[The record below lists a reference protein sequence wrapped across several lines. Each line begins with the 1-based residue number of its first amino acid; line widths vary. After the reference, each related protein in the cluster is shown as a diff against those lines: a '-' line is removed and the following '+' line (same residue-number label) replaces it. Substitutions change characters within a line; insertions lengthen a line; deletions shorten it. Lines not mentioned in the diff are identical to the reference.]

1 MLQCSIPEEQN
12 KMLSSGQSGVLP
24 LVWTSFRQYIWRAV
38 SVLSWAWSNVSM
50 RSIIYKLQGNI
61 CSYSPASVIN
71 SLKYLSSSID
81 WSTMWLV
88 YALPTVLFNLV
99 GDSNGTCVP
108 YVFSTVFWKQVNTFF
123 LEKQKYYLQRSTCY
137 WIFIC
142 KTPVP
147 KDANG
152 CSALCMKLWHTTEL
166 WSSSS
171 PCLAAVRQK
180 LETNR
185 SKMIPN
191 KKNFVHECIFR
202 FRFYCCWCGYFCWG

>member
-108 YVFSTVFWKQVNTFF
+108 YVFLLSFGNRLTRSSWKNKNTTYREVRVTEF
-123 LEKQKYYLQRSTCY
+123 LYAKHPSQ
-137 WIFIC
+137 
-142 KTPVP
+142 

-152 CSALCMKLWHTTEL
+152 CSALCMKLWHTTEVMVL
-166 WSSSS
+166 KFSLPS
-171 PCLAAVRQK
+171 CR
-180 LETNR
+180 
-185 SKMIPN
+185 
-191 KKNFVHECIFR
+191 
-202 FRFYCCWCGYFCWG
+202 

>member
-1 MLQCSIPEEQN
+1 MLQCSIPEEHN

-88 YALPTVLFNLV
+88 YALPTVLFQSCWGFQWNLCAV
-99 GDSNGTCVP
+99 RL
-108 YVFSTVFWKQVNTFF
+108 STVFWKQVNTFF

-147 KDANG
+147 KR
-152 CSALCMKLWHTTEL
+152 CQRLFS
-166 WSSSS
+166 
-171 PCLAAVRQK
+171 
-180 LETNR
+180 
-185 SKMIPN
+185 
-191 KKNFVHECIFR
+191 FVHETVAYHR
-202 FRFYCCWCGYFCWG
+202 GYGPQVLPA